1 MKSWKKDGKVVFV
14 FLTLYVWN
22 QSWGYE
28 DFVAKGEIKV
38 DNKQQYII
46 VMTTL
51 LEKVKER
58 WDTGKVAFLLF

>member
-22 QSWGYE
+22 QSWGYG

-38 DNKQQYII
+38 DNKQQ
-46 VMTTL
+46 
-51 LEKVKER
+51 
-58 WDTGKVAFLLF
+58 